1 MNNNSQDTLRRMN
14 QNDPSLTELRL
25 VGNSY
30 GAAYGAFYSDS
41 SDDYSTLGA
50 AIANNTYLAKLRVTL
65 SDDVPLGVADREF
78 YDGLKRNSSI
88 STLRL
93 HCNVNTPQTIAGVAH
108 EILQVYQENNSYL
121 TFLVI
126 TNANLRNGGDRVIVD
141 TLRSCRNLQRVV
153 LNHCNITDEQLLP
166 IVDAIRGHRMLEE
179 LSLFGNNIGNVGCE
193 AIAALLADPNCN
205 LRYLS
210 LGYNAFDNEGATTI
224 ANSLTTNNKL
234 QKLLL
239 DHNQIDRSVQ
249 DVFSNILCN
258 VSNINS
264 VYASNHALK
273 TLSFGGQPIGQQL
286 GSLLRLNEDAN
297 KSHVTIKKIL
307 RHYPNIDMEPLFQWD
322 ADGEQTLKALP
333 YVINCFERARVDVTN
348 DDEEYDIE
356 ERKKLSAIFQ
366 FVRVMPL
373 LFVPPSHIKADTKKR
388 KRSE

>member
-1 MNNNSQDTLRRMN
+1 MNINSHETLRRMN

-30 GAAYGAFYSDS
+30 GANVGEFVSDNS
-41 SDDYSTLGA
+41 NDYSILGA
-50 AIANNTYLAKLRVTL
+50 AVTNNTHLAKLIVHI
-65 SDDVPLGVADREF
+65 DDLPLGVVDRELF
-78 YDGLKRNSSI
+78 HDGLKSNFSI
-88 STLRL
+88 SDVQLFCRSQ
-93 HCNVNTPQTIAGVAH
+93 NIAGGAGQ
-108 EILQVYQENNSYL
+108 EILKAYQWNGNL

-126 TNANLRNGGDRVIVD
+126 YYANLRNGGDRVIVD
-141 TLRSCRNLQRVV
+141 TLRTCRNLQKFD

-166 IVDAIRGHRMLEE
+166 IVDAIRGHRLLEE

-193 AIAALLADPNCN
+193 AIATLLEDPNCN
-205 LRYLS
+205 LRVVH
-210 LGYNAFDNEGATTI
+210 LGNNAFDNEGATTI

-239 DHNQIDRSVQ
+239 DHNQIDRSVH

-264 VYASNHALK
+264 VYSSNHALK

-286 GSLLRLNEDAN
+286 GSLLSMNEGAN

-307 RHYPNIDMEPLFQWD
+307 HRYPNIDIEPLFQWD

-333 YVINCFERARVDVTN
+333 YVVNWLERARVAVPD
-348 DDEEYDIE
+348 DDEEYNIE
-356 ERKKLSAIFQ
+356 ERKLSAIFQ
-366 FVRVMPL
+366 CARAMPL
-373 LFVPPSHIKADTKKR
+373 LFVPPSHIKVDTKKR